1 MRIPLNF
8 DLDSYRKIYRLPSQ
22 FLLMLLSK

>member
-8 DLDSYRKIYRLPSQ
+8 DLNSYRKMYHLPRQ